1 MEATAGIVE
10 DTLFPGV
17 AQKRFYAPNLA
28 YAGNYVVKV
37 TPNNS
42 YGPKR
47 FLPVSQGDTV
57 NAYVQAYTERPAP
70 IQTSVSKPGKLLTWF
85 AGMVGVNR
93 GDANIKPI
101 PTAGIALAL
110 GVSQSPAVFSSNA
123 TGPAEMKWKFYDSDS
138 VLVDEGAVEM
148 SGNTGD
154 WEELSKQLIAEQ
166 AGYIE
171 LSLKGGGSTSYS
183 AAEVIE
189 VGCAAT
195 TFQRKLYISCL
206 LCYQLLAQLF
216 PIARV
221 ATHFHRTFI
230 Y

>member
-138 VLVDEGAVEM
+138 VLVVVWCSSSSFCCHGVNGIPSANLRVVHSCPKVLEGY
-148 SGNTGD
+148 
-154 WEELSKQLIAEQ
+154 
-166 AGYIE
+166 AG
-171 LSLKGGGSTSYS
+171 
-183 AAEVIE
+183 
-189 VGCAAT
+189 
-195 TFQRKLYISCL
+195 
-206 LCYQLLAQLF
+206 
-216 PIARV
+216 PI
-221 ATHFHRTFI
+221 
-230 Y
+230 